1 MCFLLAC
8 FPLLS
13 QGFCDKRTS
22 CTSNLGSFFHCACI
36 LYRDMKH
43 LESSVNTQKG
53 SQNDHPSLK
62 IPHEIRANSWVPARV
77 CDVEGDAVCSKNSTF
92 GYFDGAPH
100 LLFFIMT
107 PRLWLL
113 TITKCN
119 LHFNYGTWPSSKI
132 FISIFLWILFLNRN
146 DNISRII
153 LKEKKW
159 SLTLE
164 NNTYRHF
171 HAVIDKIGSI

>member
-1 MCFLLAC
+1 MVQVRLSALSCLIFLCIIFFSFCFVVALFLIMCFLLAC
-8 FPLLS
+8 FPLFS

-22 CTSNLGSFFHCACI
+22 NNVYII
-36 LYRDMKH
+36 LVHSSTVHALYIEIYMKH

-132 FISIFLWILFLNRN
+132 FISIFL
-146 DNISRII
+146 
-153 LKEKKW
+153 
-159 SLTLE
+159 
-164 NNTYRHF
+164 
-171 HAVIDKIGSI
+171 

>member
-1 MCFLLAC
+1 
-8 FPLLS
+8 
-13 QGFCDKRTS
+13 
-22 CTSNLGSFFHCACI
+22 
-36 LYRDMKH
+36 MKH

-100 LLFFIMT
+100 LLVFIMT

-132 FISIFLWILFLNRN
+132 FISIFL
-146 DNISRII
+146 
-153 LKEKKW
+153 
-159 SLTLE
+159 
-164 NNTYRHF
+164 
-171 HAVIDKIGSI
+171 